1 MSVLIITHTGDNDSV
16 GRVAEAVRELG
27 HEAVRFDTDLFP
39 TEVRL
44 AASVDGAGDRLRLR
58 LQDGTEADLSQVTAI
73 WYRRFSPG
81 SKIPDDLDPQLRDA
95 SLKETR
101 RTLVGLF
108 ASLDAFWIDPFER
121 VKHAMNKQLQLK
133 IARRL
138 GLPIPDTL
146 TTNDPDAVRRFADA
160 HPRGIV
166 TKMLSSFAIYDE
178 EGREQVVFTNPVT
191 EEDLEEME
199 GLEFCPMTFQEN
211 VPKEVELRVTVMGRR
226 VFAAS
231 IDSQTEERAAHDWR
245 REGASMIDR
254 WREHELPEHVTE
266 RLLALCDRFGLNYG
280 AIDLILTPDGR
291 YVFLEIN
298 PSGEWFWLERYPG
311 FPLSRALAEV
321 LVDPGRRR

>member
-1 MSVLIITHTGDNDSV
+1 MSVLIITHSRDNDSV
-16 GRVAEAVRELG
+16 DRVAAAVRELG

-39 TEVRL
+39 TRVRL
-44 AASVDGAGDRLRLR
+44 DASTGGGGDRWRLR
-58 LQDGTEADLSQVTAI
+58 LQDGTETDLSEVTAV
-73 WYRRFSPG
+73 WYRRFNAGGDLPG
-81 SKIPDDLDPQLRDA
+81 DLDEQLRDA

-108 ASLDAFWIDPFER
+108 ASLDAFWVDPFHR

-133 IARRL
+133 IAREL

-160 HPRGIV
+160 HPDGVV

-178 EGREQVVFTNPVT
+178 EGREQVVFTNPVGP
-191 EEDLEEME
+191 EDLEEME
-199 GLEFCPMTFQEN
+199 GLELCPMTFQEN

-226 VFAAS
+226 VFTAS
-231 IDSQTEERAAHDWR
+231 IDSQSEERATHDWR
-245 REGASMIDR
+245 REGARMIEQ
-254 WREHELPEHVTE
+254 WQVHELPEDVEE
-266 RLLALCDRFGLNYG
+266 RLLGLCDRLGLNYG
-280 AIDLILTPDGR
+280 AIDLILTPEGR

-298 PSGEWFWLERYPG
+298 PSGEWFWLEHHPG

-321 LVDPGRRR
+321 LTDPGRRR